1 MRDALAQGHEGGALV
16 RVRGVGCYRG
26 PRRRDDQGG
35 APVRV
40 QGVARRTAVLVSSSA
55 EAAHGARRVE
65 LEETHR
71 TVR

>member
-1 MRDALAQGHEGGALV
+1 VRDALAQGDEGGVLV

-40 QGVARRTAVLVSSSA
+40 QGVARRTAVLASSA
-55 EAAHGARRVE
+55 EAAHGASRVE